1 MGNSV
6 KSLKIFTK
14 KVRTLDVFY
23 SPPTPPHPR
32 LLVHVPPRLQDSSLP
47 DWTSVG

>member
-23 SPPTPPHPR
+23 SPSPPPTPPT
-32 LLVHVPPRLQDSSLP
+32 VGACVPQLQDSSLS
-47 DWTSVG
+47 DWTGVD